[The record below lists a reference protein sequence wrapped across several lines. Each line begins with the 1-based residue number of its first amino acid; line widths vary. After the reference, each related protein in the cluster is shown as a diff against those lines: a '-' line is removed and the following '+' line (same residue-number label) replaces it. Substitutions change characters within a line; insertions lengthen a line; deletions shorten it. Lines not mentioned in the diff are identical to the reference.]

1 MGDRLLNLTA
11 RIDLTVK
18 RWLIAL
24 ALALIPLISLSGAAN
39 AATIPPHFVL
49 TGSGFG
55 HGVGMSQI
63 GAQGQAMEG
72 ENAQYIVNYWFPGTQ
87 LVAVPGNQ

>member
-1 MGDRLLNLTA
+1 MGDWLSYLSKEF
-11 RIDLTVK
+11 DLTMK
-18 RWLIAL
+18 RFLLIFAFV
-24 ALALIPLISLSGAAN
+24 LIPTQSF

-72 ENAQYIVNYWFPGTQ
+72 QSAQYIVNYWFPGTQ
-87 LVAVPGNQ
+87 VVSIPDT

>member
-1 MGDRLLNLTA
+1 MKKLVLGILLA
-11 RIDLTVK
+11 I
-18 RWLIAL
+18 
-24 ALALIPLISLSGAAN
+24 IPTNSF

-63 GAQGQAMEG
+63 GAEGQAMEG
-72 ENAQYIVNYWFPGTQ
+72 ENAQYILNYWFPGTTIT
-87 LVAVPGNQ
+87 